1 MKTVEASY
9 QLCMNLDKEEWNWLS
24 IVKDDLRK
32 ETEQQISQVKD
43 ELKTLWISEQ
53 LKFLSVKIVHPS
65 IHRFCREA
73 AA

>member
-1 MKTVEASY
+1 M
-9 QLCMNLDKEEWNWLS
+9 
-24 IVKDDLRK
+24 KDDLRK

-65 IHRFCREA
+65 ITFAGKQQPKQCSSSGTTRHSQDTREV
-73 AA
+73 